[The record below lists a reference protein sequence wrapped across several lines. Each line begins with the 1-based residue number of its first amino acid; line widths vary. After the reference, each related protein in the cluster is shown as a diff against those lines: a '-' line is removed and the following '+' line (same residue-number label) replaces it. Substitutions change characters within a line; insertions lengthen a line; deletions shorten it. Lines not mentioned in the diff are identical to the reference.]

1 MSRTLPRWNQLPLED
16 AAREI
21 VSCCGSEKWAWELA
35 GRRPFTDQ
43 RSLVAS
49 SDEIWNRL
57 NVSDWMEAFSTHP
70 RIGERKMPQAGSR
83 QSAAWSSEEQ
93 RAVAEAESKTL
104 EALALAN
111 EEYEKRF
118 GRVFIV
124 CATGK
129 SAAEMLEILQYRL
142 GSDEETEIRVAAE
155 EQRKI
160 TNIRLEKWLAQ

>member
-1 MSRTLPRWNQLPLED
+1 MSRTLAHWNQLPTED
-16 AAREI
+16 AARQI
-21 VSCCGSEKWAWELA
+21 LSCCGSERWARELA
-35 GRRPFTDQ
+35 GRRPFADQ

-70 RIGERKMPQAGSR
+70 RIGERKMPQAASR
-83 QSAAWSSEEQ
+83 QSADWSSQEQ
-93 RAVAEAESKTL
+93 HAVAEAETKTL
-104 EALALAN
+104 EALARAN

-118 GRVFIV
+118 GRRFIV

-129 SAAEMLEILQYRL
+129 PAAEILEILQRRL
-142 GSDEETEIRVAAE
+142 QNDEETELRMATE

-160 TNIRLEKWLAQ
+160 TNIRLKKWLAQ

>member
-1 MSRTLPRWNQLPLED
+1 MSRTLAQWNQLPPED

-21 VSCCGSEKWAWELA
+21 LSCCGSERWARELA
-35 GRRPFTDQ
+35 GRRPFADQ
-43 RSLVAS
+43 YSLVAS

-70 RIGERKMPQAGSR
+70 RIGKRKMPQAASK
-83 QSAAWSSEEQ
+83 QSAVWSSEEQ
-93 RAVAEAESKTL
+93 HAVAEAEAKTL
-104 EALALAN
+104 EALASAN

-118 GRVFIV
+118 GRVFIA

-129 SAAEMLEILQYRL
+129 SAAEMLEILQRRL
-142 GSDEETEIRVAAE
+142 RNEDETELRVAAE